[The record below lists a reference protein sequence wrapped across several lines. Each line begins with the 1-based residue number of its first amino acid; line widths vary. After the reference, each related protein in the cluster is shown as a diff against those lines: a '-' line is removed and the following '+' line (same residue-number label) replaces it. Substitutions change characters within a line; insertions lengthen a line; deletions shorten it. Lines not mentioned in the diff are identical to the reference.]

1 MKDKQDL
8 FLELYEPQKERLW
21 RFCLSISF
29 NYEDAKELLAETIYQ
44 SYINF
49 DKVRNET
56 AFLSYMF
63 TIASRINN
71 KRTKKS
77 RIEYWTFEDLDNLTG
92 NSETPENLL
101 EYKEMYLA
109 LKTLPNDQK
118 EAIILSDLMG
128 FSRKEIS
135 EIQNTNIENVKVRL
149 YRGRKKL
156 AKLLGLELSKDNLE
170 VNEFISLPRSII

>member
-8 FLELYEPQKERLW
+8 FLELYEPQRERLW
-21 RFCLSISF
+21 RYCLSISF
-29 NYEDAKELLAETIYQ
+29 NYEDAKELLAETTYQ

-49 DKVRNET
+49 DKVRNEN

-71 KRTKKS
+71 NRTKNS
-77 RIEYWTFEDLDNLTG
+77 RIEYWRFEDLDNLTG

-101 EYKEMYLA
+101 EYKEMYLS

-118 EAIILSDLMG
+118 EAIKI
-128 FSRKEIS
+128 
-135 EIQNTNIENVKVRL
+135 
-149 YRGRKKL
+149 GR
-156 AKLLGLELSKDNLE
+156 AH
-170 VNEFISLPRSII
+170 V